1 MSYFEFFPSE
11 LVCFSRNP
19 VRLNILCFPHYFPAF
34 TPPRSKFNHFYIV
47 ISYILVLYF
56 YCSLKCVFLF
66 VL

>member
-34 TPPRSKFNHFYIV
+34 TPPPDQNLIIFT
-47 ISYILVLYF
+47 LLYRI
-56 YCSLKCVFLF
+56 FLF
-66 VL
+66 SIFNVR